1 MNKSKVFIGIIA
13 ICLAIGVFERLLY
26 CIRYPVM
33 VRDSYIYFNIIKEWN
48 ATGQFRTEGT
58 LPPLSLYLLR
68 IPSHFFSYDIMKGG
82 VLVNVLFGIAII
94 ALSILIVH
102 CICNKLV
109 VDFIFGILVS
119 THPTL
124 VYYSCQMTRENSYL
138 LFVFLSCLTL
148 IIGIQKNRM
157 IYFML
162 TGLFSAATYLCRHEA
177 LELIPITVLTI
188 VFFGEKKVWFACITR
203 ILVFM
208 LFYAVSFALITHL
221 IGIPMQYYYGY
232 YEEFENKTLD
242 IEL

>member
-1 MNKSKVFIGIIA
+1 MKKSKVFIGIIA

-33 VRDSYIYFNIIKEWN
+33 VRDSYIYCDIIKEWN

-102 CICNKLV
+102 CICNNLV

-124 VYYSCQMTRENSYL
+124 VYYSCQMTRENPYL
-138 LFVFLSCLTL
+138 FFMFLTCLML
-148 IIGIQKNRM
+148 IIGTQKKRM

-162 TGLFSAATYLCRHEA
+162 TGLFSAAAYLCRHEA
-177 LELIPITVLTI
+177 LELVLITILTI
-188 VFFGEKKVWFACITR
+188 FFFSEKKAWRVCLKRLF
-203 ILVFM
+203 VFM
-208 LFYAVSFALITHL
+208 LIYIISFAVITYS
-221 IGIPMQYYYGY
+221 IGIPIQYYYGY
-232 YEEFENKTLD
+232 YEELENKTL
-242 IEL
+242 ESF